1 MRACRSGLRARGIWL
16 VALVAA
22 ATVGVL
28 VAGSPRAVHAS
39 DPPGDCWDGALSA
52 EPIQCYVLEEAQ
64 RAGMIEVNAIFHTP
78 DNILYVFLS
87 SHSTTHQSAYGQ
99 FYSPLAH
106 DKSVVKFIKSKTAEF
121 VERWPER
128 VFFDHEYTLGCVFGR
143 VGRGIP
149 YAQADATVKAE
160 YRECL
165 LRPYE
170 TDIVYVPFPK
180 TYEDIQVLGGGAEA
194 VRSMGGWA
202 SFRQLWPTVTPRDAP
217 SGQFDVSDV
226 DTVNFPEEMDC
237 SARIHLPAGGCG
249 VAQFF
254 PDLGIAGWI
263 SRGDALYVQIKAAPD
278 DVERIRTVRETLV
291 AKGANGERLTIIPVK
306 YSYEELW
313 RWATI
318 LKRFSLSAS
327 NTLGITGAGLR
338 HNSRQHNDD
347 VFLSGLQE
355 REGENFLTY
364 RTTIAVWSKK
374 PRETADALPRL
385 LGQFNIPVDAVGLVT
400 ASYRG
405 GAKIG
410 FRLDMD
416 RPTVE
421 DAAAAVVSAVDDSP
435 WTLIAVAGSTA
446 AAVAACLAAMAF
458 AVRRVRRQRA

>member
-1 MRACRSGLRARGIWL
+1 MR
-16 VALVAA
+16 
-22 ATVGVL
+22 
-28 VAGSPRAVHAS
+28 
-39 DPPGDCWDGALSA
+39 
-52 EPIQCYVLEEAQ
+52 
-64 RAGMIEVNAIFHTP
+64 
-78 DNILYVFLS
+78 
-87 SHSTTHQSAYGQ
+87 
-99 FYSPLAH
+99 
-106 DKSVVKFIKSKTAEF
+106 
-121 VERWPER
+121 
-128 VFFDHEYTLGCVFGR
+128 
-143 VGRGIP
+143 
-149 YAQADATVKAE
+149 
-160 YRECL
+160 
-165 LRPYE
+165 
-170 TDIVYVPFPK
+170 
-180 TYEDIQVLGGGAEA
+180 GGGAEA
-194 VRSMGGWA
+194 VLTMGGWA

-226 DTVNFPEEMDC
+226 DTVNFPDGMDC
-237 SARIHLPAGGCG
+237 SARTHLPAGGCS
-249 VAQFF
+249 VARRH

-263 SRGDALYVQIKAAPD
+263 SRPATNHVQIKAAPD
-278 DVERIRTVRETLV
+278 DAERIRTVREALV
-291 AKGANGERLTIIPVK
+291 AFFPKVTDERLVTIPVK
-306 YSYEELW
+306 YSYEELL

-318 LKRFSLSAS
+318 LDRFSLSAS

-458 AVRRVRRQRA
+458 AVRRMRRHRA